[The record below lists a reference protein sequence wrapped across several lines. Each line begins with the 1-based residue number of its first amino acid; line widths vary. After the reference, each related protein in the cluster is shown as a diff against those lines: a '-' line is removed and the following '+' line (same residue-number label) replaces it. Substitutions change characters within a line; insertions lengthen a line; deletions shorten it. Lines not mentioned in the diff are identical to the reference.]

1 MNENN
6 LPEQRLAFYEKLVKI
21 LIDVGEFDIDD
32 VDAIDDMHG
41 FASIIMEDL
50 DIKAIEIKD
59 GVAGFYLA
67 PLFRGRPFSK
77 KCLLHTTMYSISLS
91 LSTMVSCPEK
101 LLLPLT

>member
-21 LIDVGEFDIDD
+21 LIDLGEFDIDD

-41 FASIIMEDL
+41 FASVIMEDL

-59 GVAGFYLA
+59 GRV
-67 PLFRGRPFSK
+67 LFSAA
-77 KCLLHTTMYSISLS
+77 
-91 LSTMVSCPEK
+91 V
-101 LLLPLT
+101 

>member
-41 FASIIMEDL
+41 IASLLMESL
-50 DIKAIEIKD
+50 DIEPIEVQGERVI
-59 GVAGFYLA
+59 
-67 PLFRGRPFSK
+67 FSAA
-77 KCLLHTTMYSISLS
+77 
-91 LSTMVSCPEK
+91 V
-101 LLLPLT
+101 